1 MIRTALAAI
10 ALAMC
15 ASAAPPSQCS
25 NTPVQW
31 IVNNLSLD
39 GVTASLITNDGTPT
53 YVDGQSGVSAVIDCT
68 PDAHIVLNT
77 SQRSISYHFTS
88 PLYTDQYTPAG
99 LAGSSVSFSSITVRN
114 ILYQHNASVEYTFTT
129 RLNSFSSQFGPF
141 RMLNL
146 GSQAVA
152 PGNGGDNV
160 SNSPYADALVY
171 VHHCPKNNLASGGCP
186 ALAHETYYVY
196 PDATVYGNSSSTGLP
211 IAEVGAMV
219 LTVGNGKNAQTVNG
233 GEFSMPFY
241 FAISL
246 LN

>member
-1 MIRTALAAI
+1 MIRTALAGL
-10 ALAMC
+10 ALVVC
-15 ASAAPPSQCS
+15 ASAAPPTKCS

-31 IVNNLSLD
+31 IVNNLTLD
-39 GVTASLITNDGTPT
+39 GVSPSLITNDGTPT

-68 PDAHIVLNT
+68 PNAHISFNT

-88 PLYTDQYTPAG
+88 PLYTDQYTPSG
-99 LAGSSVSFSSITVRN
+99 LTGSVVNFSSITVRN
-114 ILYQHNASVEYTFTT
+114 ILYQHNASSEYTFTT
-129 RLNSFSSQFGPF
+129 RLDSFSSQFGSF

-146 GSQAVA
+146 SSQAVA
-152 PGNGGDNV
+152 PGSGGDDV

-171 VHHCPKNNLASGGCP
+171 VHHCPKSNLASGGCP

-196 PDATVYGNSSSTGLP
+196 PDPTVNGTTSTGLP
-211 IAEVGAMV
+211 IAQVGAMV